1 MAAQNTI
8 DLGRLALRP
17 GEGRRL
23 VVDLVTGEL
32 ELGGQRY
39 RLEPRPTPAR
49 VEISR
54 TSSGHAMR
62 LDFAGSIAGPCMRCL
77 EPASIPI
84 EVEARE
90 IDQPT
95 TDDEELRSP
104 YVDEQKLDPAAW
116 AHDALALEL
125 PVKILCRADCAGLC
139 PVCGVTL
146 NDAEPGDHD
155 HPAAP
160 DPRWAKLSELKLD

>member
-1 MAAQNTI
+1 MAAQDTI

-23 VVDLVTGEL
+23 EIELVTGEF

-39 RLEPRPTPAR
+39 WLEPRPIPAR
-49 VEISR
+49 LEISR
-54 TSSGHAMR
+54 TASGHAMR
-62 LDFAGSIAGPCMRCL
+62 LAFAGSIAGPCMRCL
-77 EPASIPI
+77 GPANVPI

-104 YVDEQKLDPAAW
+104 YVDQQALDPGAW
-116 AHDALALEL
+116 AHDALALAL
-125 PVKILCRADCAGLC
+125 PSKILCRPDCAGLC
-139 PVCGVTL
+139 PVCGETL
-146 NDAEPGDHD
+146 NDAACGVHE
-155 HPAAP
+155 HPAEP
-160 DPRWAKLSELKLD
+160 DPRLAKLRELLD